1 MPAVPAAN
9 QTGRI
14 RFGPFELDLQSLELF
29 KSGIRLRVQGQP
41 LKILA
46 YLSGKPGRLVTR
58 EELRQH
64 LWPTDTFVDFEHSL
78 NTDIKK
84 LREALNDQAETP
96 RYIETLR
103 GRGYRFVGKLEQESV
118 VQAEP
123 AVNVALPT
131 AIQAEP
137 QNRRGRR
144 SRLKLALALL
154 GLLIPVLVGLVYI
167 FKPPSPVTIGA
178 TRRVTRTP
186 YKKAHRGPVPIVTD
200 GARIYFREYRNG
212 AWQISQVSTTGGEV
226 SVQPTSDMEIPSLQ
240 DISPDAS
247 ELLIVEY
254 KHGEGPRLWLVPL
267 PSGPPRLIPNIRSW
281 WAVFERN
288 GRGILYSANADKDLY
303 RAEKDGSNL
312 RRLLSVPNPLGGPI
326 IACPHVSPDVAQLRY
341 TVFSD
346 MQSTPTIWEV
356 GLDGSNVHP
365 LFVNQQ
371 VPTRCGVWS
380 PDGRLYAFHRWDGS
394 RWNLWAVRETGSK
407 LGPRPRQEPV
417 QLTFGPLSYESS
429 TFSRDS
435 KTLYALGI
443 DQRGELAAYPQNSGQ
458 STPYLQGISACYV
471 AFSRDGQW
479 VAYVTYPEGT
489 LWRSKVDG
497 SERRQLTFS
506 PLMAMLPRWSPDS
519 KLIVFA
525 SMPGVGGMLGG
536 PGSIYVVPADGGTP
550 MLLVAGG
557 VNDPTWSPEGTSIA
571 YAGCLKGT
579 DECPGESVVTILDL
593 KTMRSRTIPGSTD
606 FWSPRW
612 SPDGKHLVVM
622 GADAHVLW
630 LYSFATQ
637 GWIELAA
644 DKTHFYGWPE
654 WSPDSRYVY
663 TSGDNEDIIR
673 INIANRRTELALRIK
688 DIPRTG
694 WWGNWFG
701 ITNDGKILLL
711 RSTGSEDL
719 YAFDLEN
726 R

>member
-1 MPAVPAAN
+1 MPLVQGPN
-9 QTGRI
+9 LSQRI
-14 RFGPFELDLQSLELF
+14 RFGPFELDLQSLELS
-29 KSGIRLRVQGQP
+29 KSGVRLKLQGQP
-41 LKILA
+41 LKVLGF
-46 YLSGKPGRLVTR
+46 LLERPGQLVTR

-64 LWPTDTFVDFEHSL
+64 LWPADTFVDFEHSL
-78 NTDIKK
+78 NTDIRR
-84 LREALNDQAETP
+84 LREALSDEVETP

-103 GRGYRFVGKLEQESV
+103 GRGYRFVGKLEQENV

-137 QNRRGRR
+137 QNRRDRR
-144 SRLKLALALL
+144 SRLRPALALL
-154 GLLIPVLVGLVYI
+154 GLLIPVLVGLVYV

-178 TRRVTRTP
+178 TRRITRTP
-186 YKKAHRGPVPIVTD
+186 YKKAHRVPVPIVSD

-212 AWQISQVSTTGGEV
+212 AWQISQISTTGGEV
-226 SVQPTSDMEIPSLQ
+226 SALPTSYMEIPFLQ

-267 PSGPPRLIPNIRSW
+267 PSGPARRIPNIRSW
-281 WAVFERN
+281 WALFERH

-303 RAEKDGSNL
+303 KAEKDGSKP

-326 IACPHVSPDVAQLRY
+326 VACPQVSPDVAQLRY
-341 TVFSD
+341 TVFWD

-365 LFVNQQ
+365 LFVNQE

-380 PDGRLYAFHRWDGS
+380 PDGQLYAFHRWDGS
-394 RWNLWAVRETGSK
+394 RWNLWTVRETSNK
-407 LGPRPRQEPV
+407 IGPHRRQEPA

-443 DQRGELAAYPQNSGQ
+443 DPRGELAAYTQNSGQ
-458 STPYLQGISACYV
+458 STPYLQGISASYA

-479 VAYVTYPEGT
+479 VAYVAYPEGT
-489 LWRSKVDG
+489 LWRSRIDG
-497 SERRQLTFS
+497 SERRQLTFP
-506 PLMAMLPRWSPDS
+506 PLKAMLPRWSPDA
-519 KLIVFA
+519 KMIVFA

-536 PGSIYVVPADGGTP
+536 PGSIYVVPADGGNP
-550 MLLVAGG
+550 MLVVGEG
-557 VNDPTWSPEGTSIA
+557 FNDPTWSPDGASIA

-579 DECPGESVVTILDL
+579 DECPGESVVRILDL

-606 FWSPRW
+606 FFSPRW
-612 SPDGKHLVVM
+612 SPDGKHLVVL
-622 GADAHVLW
+622 GGDAHVLW
-630 LYSFATQ
+630 LYRFASND
-637 GWIELAA
+637 WIKLAS
-644 DKTHFYGWPE
+644 DQNHYYGWPE

-663 TSGDNEDIIR
+663 VSGGNEDIIR

-701 ITNDGKILLL
+701 ITGDGKILLL

-719 YAFDLEN
+719 YAFDLKD